1 MSQTALM
8 DLVAEFKECGGKE
21 TEAAALL
28 SVMGGR
34 ISEGMD
40 FPAEELEIVILV
52 GIPYPKPSA
61 RQRGL
66 QRFYDLKFRKG
77 WEYTVEAPTAR
88 KLLQSIGRLIRKE
101 NDRGVAVILDR
112 RAPRFKKYIQD
123 LQHSPDLLQDING
136 FLDATRHS

>member
-1 MSQTALM
+1 MQQMALM
-8 DLVAEFKECGGKE
+8 DLVNDFKQSKTPENSS
-21 TEAAALL
+21 ALF

-112 RAPRFKKYIQD
+112 RAPRFKKYIRD
-123 LQHSPDLLQDING
+123 LQQSPNLLQDINS
-136 FLDATRHS
+136 FLAISRHS